1 MTTRLTKLLVAGMY
15 LALLTACATET
26 SDNTEKEVEIP
37 VPSHEESFEGIS
49 GADINNPD
57 PGFDLATMPTADEEV
72 PAMDALIAE
81 LAHIIDSITPVGPWE
96 YLRFN
101 DRVTCDAPEN
111 VDKAATIGLR
121 HYVATTSVPADKLEQ
136 VQQAL
141 FDRAAKDGFTY
152 EGAYANEPGNWDIT
166 LRHPDGRTLNLADGG
181 NVLLT
186 GNTGCRRDTF
196 EGDRYQYRPEL
207 RPENRAEET
216 PGR

>member
-1 MTTRLTKLLVAGMY
+1 MLVGGMCV
-15 LALLTACATET
+15 ALLSACATGT
-26 SDNTEKEVEIP
+26 SDNTENEVEVP
-37 VPSHEESFEGIS
+37 VPSHEESFQGIS

-57 PGFDLATMPTADEEV
+57 PGFDLATMPTADEEI
-72 PAMDALIAE
+72 PAMDALIGE
-81 LAHIIDSITPVGPWE
+81 LAEIIDSITPVGPWK
-96 YLRFN
+96 YMDFN

-111 VDKAATIGLR
+111 VDKAATMKLR
-121 HYVATTSVPADKLEQ
+121 NYISTTGVPAEKLEQ

-141 FDRAAKDGFTY
+141 FDRAAQDGFTY
-152 EGAYANEPGNWDIT
+152 EGAYANEPGDWDVT
-166 LRHPDGRTLNLADGG
+166 LRHPDGRTLRLADGG

-207 RPENRAEET
+207 RPENRPEET